1 MLVLERKP
9 LERIRIGRDIEVV
22 VLATGRG
29 KVRLGVVAPK
39 GIAILRDDA
48 RKSGP
53 KDLAVEG

>member
-1 MLVLERKP
+1 
-9 LERIRIGRDIEVV
+9 V

-53 KDLAVEG
+53 KDRAVEG